1 MCGDP
6 CSSRAKGVRWPAR
19 QRTRGAAELLP
30 RTGGVPAKIAQRF
43 LEVVGQTVCGWRRRS
58 QVLIRAPRS
67 RVWDCGHALASRAM
81 DRPVA
86 FTVRRTSRP
95 GDRVET
101 VFTVLA
107 EESPGSIGQGGC
119 QRQPGVTR
127 GTVPQRTDR
136 RFFRE
141 PVRVKRWCKR
151 PPASRVT
158 GTARQTPPGARSR
171 RARAGDRTNPRRRSR
186 VARPMPAGGPLEPAG
201 DGRPRWMVAT
211 RCDEHREQDPAYRS
225 TRPPPLVG

>member
-1 MCGDP
+1 M
-6 CSSRAKGVRWPAR
+6 
-19 QRTRGAAELLP
+19 
-30 RTGGVPAKIAQRF
+30 
-43 LEVVGQTVCGWRRRS
+43 
-58 QVLIRAPRS
+58 
-67 RVWDCGHALASRAM
+67 
-81 DRPVA
+81 
-86 FTVRRTSRP
+86 RRTSRP

-136 RFFRE
+136 RFLRE
-141 PVRVKRWCKR
+141 PVRVKRRCKR
-151 PPASRVT
+151 PPAFRVT

-171 RARAGDRTNPRRRSR
+171 RARAGNRTNPRRRLR

-211 RCDEHREQDPAYRS
+211 RCNEHRDRTRLTGRLVRRLSCEESWRSNVIDDRS
-225 TRPPPLVG
+225 TTLIPRGDGDG

>member
-1 MCGDP
+1 MYRSP
-6 CSSRAKGVRWPAR
+6 CS
-19 QRTRGAAELLP
+19 L
-30 RTGGVPAKIAQRF
+30 
-43 LEVVGQTVCGWRRRS
+43 RR
-58 QVLIRAPRS
+58 IT
-67 RVWDCGHALASRAM
+67 WDCGTRPWQRRHGPSR
-81 DRPVA
+81 VG

-101 VFTVLA
+101 VFTDLA

-136 RFFRE
+136 RFLRE
-141 PVRVKRWCKR
+141 PVRVKRRCKR
-151 PPASRVT
+151 PPAFRVT

-225 TRPPPLVG
+225 TRPPPLV

>member
-1 MCGDP
+1 VTVIVPRLGRVP
-6 CSSRAKGVRWPAR
+6 QSLLVAQQRVGVRDAPWP
-19 QRTRGAAELLP
+19 
-30 RTGGVPAKIAQRF
+30 
-43 LEVVGQTVCGWRRRS
+43 RRDG
-58 QVLIRAPRS
+58 PS
-67 RVWDCGHALASRAM
+67 RVR
-81 DRPVA
+81 
-86 FTVRRTSRP
+86 FIVRRTSRP

-101 VFTVLA
+101 VFIVLA
-107 EESPGSIGQGGC
+107 EESPGSTGQGGC

-136 RFFRE
+136 RFLRE
-141 PVRVKRWCKR
+141 PVRVKRRCKR
-151 PPASRVT
+151 PPAFRVT

-211 RCDEHREQDPAYRS
+211 
-225 TRPPPLVG
+225 